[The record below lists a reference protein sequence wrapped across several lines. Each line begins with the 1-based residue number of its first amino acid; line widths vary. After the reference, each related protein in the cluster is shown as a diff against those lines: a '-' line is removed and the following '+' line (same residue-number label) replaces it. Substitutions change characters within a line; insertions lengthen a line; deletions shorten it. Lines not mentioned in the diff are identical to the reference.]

1 MMALFLHSLTDTLD
15 VESPGWQDDTVFLL
29 DNAIY
34 HTSEETRAVIRS
46 LGLKLIY
53 SGPYSYT
60 SAPAELLFS
69 ALKIGELN
77 PDHLTTGK
85 R

>member
-1 MMALFLHSLTDTLD
+1 M
-15 VESPGWQDDTVFLL
+15 VVW
-29 DNAIY
+29 DNATY

-46 LGLKLIY
+46 LGIKLMY
-53 SGPYSYT
+53 TGPYSY
-60 SAPAELLFS
+60 SSSPAELLFS

-77 PDHLTTGK
+77 PDQLATGK